1 MEGREWEASDTLRM
15 VRFRSH
21 QAVPRKGKTGVS
33 KPSLP
38 PYVSWQR
45 GLMFCSVLYSPES

>member
-21 QAVPRKGKTGVS
+21 QAVPRKGKIGVS